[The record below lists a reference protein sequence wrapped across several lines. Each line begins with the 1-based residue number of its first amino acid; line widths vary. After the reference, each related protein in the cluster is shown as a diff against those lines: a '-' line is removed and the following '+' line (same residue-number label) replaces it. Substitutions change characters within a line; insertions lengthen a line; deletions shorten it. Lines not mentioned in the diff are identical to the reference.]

1 MIRTV
6 SDEALF
12 WSWMLFQPN
21 AQILTVDRWGFNN

>member
-21 AQILTVDRWGFNN
+21 AQISTVDKMGIQ